1 MAVYEYKGLD
11 KAGKNAVGIVDADSP
26 KAARLK
32 LRKQGVFPTSVV
44 EGKAG
49 ALRAAGKGTTSAPS
63 SGGGLSVEV
72 DFSKYFERIGVGD
85 VAIATRQLSAL
96 IGAGIPLVES
106 LGAVSEQVEKEKLRL
121 VMREVKEKVNEGATL
136 HKALA
141 GYPKI
146 FTNLYTNMV
155 KAGEQAG
162 ALETVLDRLA
172 DYTESMVELRGKV
185 VAAMTYPVIMM
196 FVAMGVVGFLLT
208 FVVPK
213 ITKIFDDMGADLPF
227 ITRFVVG
234 ISDFMQSFWWL
245 LALVGAGALYGF
257 RRWYASDKGRHR
269 VDDLLLRIPIF
280 GRMMSMVA
288 ISRFASTLATL
299 MNSGVPLLSALGIVR
314 NILGNVIL
322 QDVIEKA
329 QEQVRE
335 GRALNRPLKE
345 SGRFPPMVIHMIAV
359 GERTGDLAPMLERV
373 STSYESQ
380 VNRRLETLSSLLEP
394 LMILIMGG
402 VVFVIALA
410 ILLPMLNMNS
420 LAR

>member
-11 KAGKNAVGIVDADSP
+11 KAGKNATGIVDADSP

-44 EGKAG
+44 EAKGG
-49 ALRAAGKGTTSAPS
+49 ALRAAGKGTTSAS
-63 SGGGLSVEV
+63 TSGGLSVEV
-72 DFSKYFERIGVGD
+72 DFSKYLERVSVGD
-85 VAIATRQLSAL
+85 IAIATRQLSAL
-96 IGAGIPLVES
+96 VAAGIPLVES
-106 LGAVSEQVEKEKLRL
+106 LGAISEQVEKEKLRL
-121 VMREVKEKVNEGATL
+121 VFREVKEKVNEGATL
-136 HKALA
+136 HKALE
-141 GYPKI
+141 GYPNI
-146 FTNLYTNMV
+146 FSNLYTNMV

-185 VAAMTYPVIMM
+185 VAAMTYPLIMM

-213 ITKIFDDMGADLPF
+213 ITKLFDDMGADLPL
-227 ITRFVVG
+227 ITRVVVG
-234 ISDFMQSFWWL
+234 ISGFMQSYWWL
-245 LALVGAGALYGF
+245 LTLLAAAGYYAF
-257 RRWYASDKGRHR
+257 RRWYATDSGRHK
-269 VDDLLLRIPIF
+269 VDDVLLRIPVF
-280 GRMMSMVA
+280 GGMLSMVA

-299 MNSGVPLLSALGIVR
+299 MNAVVPLLSALGIVR
-314 NILGNVIL
+314 NLLGNVIL
-322 QDVIEKA
+322 QDVVETA
-329 QEQVRE
+329 QVQVRE
-335 GRALNRPLKE
+335 GRALNRPLRE

-402 VVFVIALA
+402 VVFVIALS

>member
-49 ALRAAGKGTTSAPS
+49 ALRAAGKGTTTDR

-72 DFSKYFERIGVGD
+72 DFSKYFERIGVSD

-136 HKALA
+136 HKALSE
-141 GYPKI
+141 YPKI

-234 ISDFMQSFWWL
+234 ISNFMQSYWWL
-245 LALVGAGALYGF
+245 IAMLVAAGVYAF
-257 RRWYASDKGRHR
+257 RRWYAGDAGRHR
-269 VDDLLLRIPIF
+269 VDDWLLRVPVF

-314 NILGNVIL
+314 NLLGNVIL
-322 QDVIEKA
+322 QDVVEKA

-373 STSYESQ
+373 SASYESQ

>member
-11 KAGKNAVGIVDADSP
+11 KAGKNATGIVDADSP

-44 EGKAG
+44 EAKGG
-49 ALRAAGKGTTSAPS
+49 ALRAAGKGTTSAS
-63 SGGGLSVEV
+63 TSGGLSVEV
-72 DFSKYFERIGVGD
+72 DFSKYLERVSVGD
-85 VAIATRQLSAL
+85 IAIATRQLSAL
-96 IGAGIPLVES
+96 VGAGIPLVES
-106 LGAVSEQVEKEKLRL
+106 LGAISEQVEKEKLRL
-121 VMREVKEKVNEGATL
+121 IFREVKEKVNEGATL

-146 FTNLYTNMV
+146 FSNLYTNMV

-185 VAAMTYPVIMM
+185 VAAMTYPLIMM

-213 ITKIFDDMGADLPF
+213 ITKLFDDMGADLPL
-227 ITRFVVG
+227 ITRVVVG
-234 ISDFMQSFWWL
+234 ISGFMQSYWWL
-245 LALVGAGALYGF
+245 LTLLAAAGYYAF
-257 RRWYASDKGRHR
+257 RRWYATDSGRHK
-269 VDDLLLRIPIF
+269 VDDVVLRIPVF
-280 GRMMSMVA
+280 GGMLSMVA

-299 MNSGVPLLSALGIVR
+299 MNAGVPLLSALGIVR
-314 NILGNVIL
+314 NLLGNVIL
-322 QDVIEKA
+322 QDVVETA
-329 QEQVRE
+329 QVQVRE
-335 GRALNRPLKE
+335 GRALNRPLRE

-402 VVFVIALA
+402 VVFVIALS

>member
-1 MAVYEYKGLD
+1 VAVYEYKGLD
-11 KAGKNAVGIVDADSP
+11 KAGKNATGIVDADSP

-44 EGKAG
+44 EAKGG
-49 ALRAAGKGTTSAPS
+49 ALRAAGKGTTSAS
-63 SGGGLSVEV
+63 TSGGLSVEV
-72 DFSKYFERIGVGD
+72 DFSKYLERVSVGD
-85 VAIATRQLSAL
+85 IAIATRQLSAL
-96 IGAGIPLVES
+96 VGAGIPLVES
-106 LGAVSEQVEKEKLRL
+106 LGAISEQVEKEKLRL
-121 VMREVKEKVNEGATL
+121 IFREVKEKVNEGATL

-146 FTNLYTNMV
+146 FSNLYTNMV

-185 VAAMTYPVIMM
+185 VAAMTYPLIMM

-213 ITKIFDDMGADLPF
+213 ITKLFDDMGADLPL
-227 ITRFVVG
+227 ITRVVVG
-234 ISDFMQSFWWL
+234 ISGFMQSYWWL
-245 LALVGAGALYGF
+245 LTLLAAAGYYAF
-257 RRWYASDKGRHR
+257 RRWYATDSGRHK
-269 VDDLLLRIPIF
+269 VDDVVLRIPVF
-280 GRMMSMVA
+280 GGMLSMVA

-299 MNSGVPLLSALGIVR
+299 MNAGVPLLSALGIVR
-314 NILGNVIL
+314 NLLGNVIL
-322 QDVIEKA
+322 QDVVETA
-329 QEQVRE
+329 QVQVRE
-335 GRALNRPLKE
+335 GRALNRPLRE

-402 VVFVIALA
+402 VVFVIALS

>member
-11 KAGKNAVGIVDADSP
+11 KAGKNATGIVDADSP

-44 EGKAG
+44 EAKGG
-49 ALRAAGKGTTSAPS
+49 ALRAAGKGTTSAS
-63 SGGGLSVEV
+63 TSGGLSVEV
-72 DFSKYFERIGVGD
+72 DFSKYLERVSVGD
-85 VAIATRQLSAL
+85 IAIATRQLSAL
-96 IGAGIPLVES
+96 VAAGIPLVES
-106 LGAVSEQVEKEKLRL
+106 LGAISEQVEKEKLRL
-121 VMREVKEKVNEGATL
+121 VFREVKEKVNEGATL
-136 HKALA
+136 HKALE
-141 GYPKI
+141 GYPNI
-146 FTNLYTNMV
+146 FSNLYTNMV

-185 VAAMTYPVIMM
+185 VAAMTYPLIMM

-213 ITKIFDDMGADLPF
+213 ITKLFDDMGADLPL
-227 ITRFVVG
+227 ITRVVVG
-234 ISDFMQSFWWL
+234 ISGFMQSYWWL
-245 LALVGAGALYGF
+245 LTLLAAAGYYAF
-257 RRWYASDKGRHR
+257 RRWYATDSGRHK
-269 VDDLLLRIPIF
+269 VDDVLLRIPVF
-280 GRMMSMVA
+280 GGMLSMVA

-299 MNSGVPLLSALGIVR
+299 MNAGVPLLSALGIVR
-314 NILGNVIL
+314 NLLGNVIL
-322 QDVIEKA
+322 QDVVETA
-329 QEQVRE
+329 QVQVRE
-335 GRALNRPLKE
+335 GRALNRPLRE

-402 VVFVIALA
+402 VVFVIALS

>member
-11 KAGKNAVGIVDADSP
+11 KAGKNATGIVDADSA

-44 EGKAG
+44 EAKGG
-49 ALRAAGKGTTSAPS
+49 ALRAAGKGTTSAS
-63 SGGGLSVEV
+63 TSGGLSVEV
-72 DFSKYFERIGVGD
+72 DFSKYLERVSVGD
-85 VAIATRQLSAL
+85 IAIATRQLSAL
-96 IGAGIPLVES
+96 VGAGIPLVES
-106 LGAVSEQVEKEKLRL
+106 LGAISEQVEKEKLRL
-121 VMREVKEKVNEGATL
+121 VFREVKEKVNEGATL

-146 FTNLYTNMV
+146 FSNLYTNMV

-185 VAAMTYPVIMM
+185 VAAMTYPLIMM

-213 ITKIFDDMGADLPF
+213 ITKLFDDMGADLPL
-227 ITRFVVG
+227 ITRVVVG
-234 ISDFMQSFWWL
+234 ISGFMQSYWWL
-245 LALVGAGALYGF
+245 LILLAAAGYYAF
-257 RRWYASDKGRHR
+257 RRWYATDSGRHK
-269 VDDLLLRIPIF
+269 VDDVLLRIPVF
-280 GRMMSMVA
+280 GGMLSMVA

-299 MNSGVPLLSALGIVR
+299 MNAGVPLLSALGIVR
-314 NILGNVIL
+314 NLLGNVIL
-322 QDVIEKA
+322 QDVVETA
-329 QEQVRE
+329 QVQVRE
-335 GRALNRPLKE
+335 GRALNRPLRE

-402 VVFVIALA
+402 VVFVIALS

>member
-1 MAVYEYKGLD
+1 MPVYEYKGLD
-11 KAGKNAVGIVDADSP
+11 KGGKNASGIIDADSP

-49 ALRAAGKGTTSAPS
+49 ALRSAGAGSTASSK
-63 SGGGLSVEV
+63 SGGVSIEV
-72 DFSKYFERIGVGD
+72 DFSKYLERIGVAD

-121 VMREVKEKVNEGATL
+121 IMREVKEKVNEGATL

-141 GYPKI
+141 GYPKV
-146 FTNLYTNMV
+146 FGNLYTHMV

-172 DYTESMVELRGKV
+172 DYTEAMVELRGKV

-196 FVAMGVVGFLLT
+196 FVALGVVGFLLT

-213 ITKIFDDMGADLPF
+213 ITKIFDDMGAELPF

-234 ISDFMQSFWWL
+234 ISNFLQSYWWL
-245 LALVGAGALYGF
+245 VALLAAGGIYGF
-257 RRWYASDKGRHR
+257 RRWYGTDKGRHV
-269 VDDLLLRIPIF
+269 VDDLLLRIPVF
-280 GRMMSMVA
+280 GRMLSMVS

-299 MNSGVPLLSALGIVR
+299 MNSGVPLLTALGIVR
-314 NILGNVIL
+314 NLLDNVVL
-322 QDVIEKA
+322 QDVMEKA

-373 STSYESQ
+373 SASYESQ

-394 LMILIMGG
+394 LMILLMGG

-410 ILLPMLNMNS
+410 ILLPMLDMNS